1 MDDNRPRD
9 GNRGKSVIP
18 ELKLYKSP
26 WGILT
31 VIILSILFSELCVK
45 IILHLLKDRVSPPYI
60 ALLDVPL
67 HIIILSPVLFLFIF
81 RPLLHIIKERRE
93 AERALLREKDR
104 FQRYLK
110 VAGVI
115 VVVLDRD
122 GRVELINRKGC
133 DVLGWSEDEILG
145 RNWFDNFIPGR
156 LREEV
161 FLEFSH
167 LISGDIESEGYFE
180 NPVLT
185 RSGAERTVLWHNII
199 LKESGR
205 VTGTL
210 SSGED
215 ITERKRT
222 EAALKESEA
231 RYRLVHNT
239 AFDGIMI
246 ASAQDRIIDC
256 NESAERIFGYT
267 RDELVGQE
275 VTILIPDRYKRA
287 HKEGL
292 KRFLESGDSKIQGM
306 IMEYKGIRKNGEVF
320 PLELALNNFTLGGII
335 HFTAM
340 IRDITERKRAE
351 REREMIQSRL
361 SQSQKM
367 EAIGRFAG
375 GIAHDFNNILTSIRG
390 NAELAL
396 EDMKKTDP
404 LYPKLEGIVTSVLLA
419 SRLTRQLLL
428 FSRGQ
433 PFELVPLN
441 MNKLIE
447 DLLMMITRIIGEDII
462 ISTNLAPNLCLIEAD
477 EGNMEQVLMNL
488 AVNAKD
494 AMPEGGR
501 LSISTE
507 NVIIDQKK
515 AAAIPEA
522 LPCEAICLTVAD
534 TGAGIEK
541 ELIPRIFEPFF
552 TTKEA
557 GKGMGFGLSIVY
569 GIVKQHNGWI
579 TVSSEH
585 GKGATFKIYFPVITK
600 KRGGEAPPPKL
611 PGGSGQKILLVDGEQ
626 HAREFTSVAL
636 AEHGFMVTTAAS
648 AREALDAMEKKD
660 GAFELLLSDVVL
672 DDQSGL
678 QLAAEVR
685 EKNPDIKVI
694 LTINHIEKEE
704 PPVKA
709 RRHVILKKPYS
720 VSSLLKAVVDTLGIK
735 QGGP

>member
-1 MDDNRPRD
+1 
-9 GNRGKSVIP
+9 
-18 ELKLYKSP
+18 
-26 WGILT
+26 
-31 VIILSILFSELCVK
+31 
-45 IILHLLKDRVSPPYI
+45 
-60 ALLDVPL
+60 
-67 HIIILSPVLFLFIF
+67 
-81 RPLLHIIKERRE
+81 
-93 AERALLREKDR
+93 
-104 FQRYLK
+104 
-110 VAGVI
+110 
-115 VVVLDRD
+115 
-122 GRVELINRKGC
+122 
-133 DVLGWSEDEILG
+133 
-145 RNWFDNFIPGR
+145 
-156 LREEV
+156 
-161 FLEFSH
+161 
-167 LISGDIESEGYFE
+167 
-180 NPVLT
+180 
-185 RSGAERTVLWHNII
+185 
-199 LKESGR
+199 
-205 VTGTL
+205 
-210 SSGED
+210 
-215 ITERKRT
+215 
-222 EAALKESEA
+222 
-231 RYRLVHNT
+231 
-239 AFDGIMI
+239 
-246 ASAQDRIIDC
+246 
-256 NESAERIFGYT
+256 
-267 RDELVGQE
+267 
-275 VTILIPDRYKRA
+275 
-287 HKEGL
+287 
-292 KRFLESGDSKIQGM
+292 
-306 IMEYKGIRKNGEVF
+306 
-320 PLELALNNFTLGGII
+320 
-335 HFTAM
+335 
-340 IRDITERKRAE
+340 
-351 REREMIQSRL
+351 
-361 SQSQKM
+361 
-367 EAIGRFAG
+367 
-375 GIAHDFNNILTSIRG
+375 DFNNILTVIIG
-390 NAELAL
+390 NAAL
-396 EDMKKTDP
+396 MQMNISRESP
-404 LYPKLEGIVTSVLLA
+404 LMSYLQQILDASERAAGLTRGLLA
-419 SRLTRQLLL
+419 FSRKHAITLVPVDLNSVVQNIKKLLL
-428 FSRGQ
+428 M
-433 PFELVPLN
+433 V
-441 MNKLIE
+441 
-447 DLLMMITRIIGEDII
+447 IGEGHELII
-462 ISTNLAPNLCLIEAD
+462 TPSPQKLTVLADVGQL
-477 EGNMEQVLMNL
+477 EQVLMNL